1 VLLFPVSIEPAPPA
15 EMQAKADYAIN
26 SIEEAI
32 VRQLPLVDFP
42 VTHKFAPGM
51 YVREIFMPAG
61 SVLTSRIHKF
71 EHPFVISKGVIS
83 VWSLNEGTVCYRAPH
98 TGITLP
104 GTRRVLLAHEDTI
117 WTTFHLNPDNIT
129 DPDALVAI
137 LTQEHENPMLGGE
150 ETV

>member
-1 VLLFPVSIEPAPPA
+1 
-15 EMQAKADYAIN
+15 MQAKADYAIN

-32 VRQLPLVDFP
+32 VRQLPPVDFP
-42 VTHKFAPGM
+42 VQHKFPPGM

-71 EHPFVISKGVIS
+71 EHPFVVSKGVIS
-83 VWSLNEGTVCYRAPH
+83 VWSLNEGTVCYHAPH

-129 DPDALVAI
+129 DPDVLVAH
-137 LTQEHENPMLGGE
+137 LTQEHENPMLDGGNNI
-150 ETV
+150 